1 MGNQQSSE
9 SAITN
14 INNQL
19 YVNKSTINQVNQQL
33 NQVIAN
39 SVVKSAMDSGGDII
53 NKQEMLFSD
62 LKAQGDVDIGGI
74 SQKQVAAITFSA
86 MNQTQARND
95 AAAQFIQ
102 NTLTDLQ
109 NNTSQ
114 NILTTM
120 EGTADAKVTSGFLS
134 STPLSQTTSKAEAV
148 NVSSVTAI
156 TDNVKNISNIL
167 QNSVENN
174 FTTETLTT
182 CILKLSN
189 SQMFKVQDVESTTGT
204 IRIQNI
210 TQDQAA
216 TAIAQ
221 CQSITDAT
229 NKIVND
235 TLNALDVKVDET
247 NSVQSTTTQTGNA
260 SSTTTAN
267 GFFESLG
274 QLFNL
279 GSLLSYIVIGII
291 ILIVVGVIIFIITRM
306 GGKSS
311 SGVTAPP
318 VLKGGRIH

>member
-1 MGNQQSSE
+1 
-9 SAITN
+9 
-14 INNQL
+14 
-19 YVNKSTINQVNQQL
+19 
-33 NQVIAN
+33 
-39 SVVKSAMDSGGDII
+39 
-53 NKQEMLFSD
+53 
-62 LKAQGDVDIGGI
+62 
-74 SQKQVAAITFSA
+74 
-86 MNQTQARND
+86 
-95 AAAQFIQ
+95 
-102 NTLTDLQ
+102 
-109 NNTSQ
+109 
-114 NILTTM
+114 
-120 EGTADAKVTSGFLS
+120 
-134 STPLSQTTSKAEAV
+134 
-148 NVSSVTAI
+148 
-156 TDNVKNISNIL
+156 
-167 QNSVENN
+167 
-174 FTTETLTT
+174 
-182 CILKLSN
+182 
-189 SQMFKVQDVESTTGT
+189 MFKVQDVESTTGT